1 MSFEVGWELLLF
13 LPNSVLFAIYLHQH
27 SDILIF
33 DVSMCS
39 ITSQSIIEENIE
51 VEISDNVGV
60 FRSTLNTLRV
70 LLRVNLCWRIFLFEI
85 YVNM

>member
-60 FRSTLNTLRV
+60 FSFYAEYFKSSFACESMLED
-70 LLRVNLCWRIFLFEI
+70 FSF
-85 YVNM
+85 